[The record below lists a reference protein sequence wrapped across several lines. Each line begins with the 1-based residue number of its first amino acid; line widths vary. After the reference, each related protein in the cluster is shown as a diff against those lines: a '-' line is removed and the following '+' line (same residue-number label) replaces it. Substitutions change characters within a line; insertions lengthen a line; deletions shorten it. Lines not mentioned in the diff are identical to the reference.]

1 MAKLFTSEIL
11 CFIFNKYGQFTKTQ
25 LKSALVGFYTEDEL
39 ISGKDV
45 LHCHLTELVTTSSLG
60 CVVPRYVKRPANDN
74 RMKMTA
80 DDLWELATFADEN
93 GLLKDLPTYCAVR
106 LDRIPVVKVEDLD
119 VFCIMKK
126 LDRMESRL
134 VSLESTD
141 MKEVATKIDR
151 IETRMNMPSSKSTA
165 QPIQV
170 GPTGA
175 HVTSVYVPSSD
186 SAILPPTSEDWEVP
200 RYHRQKI
207 RVRGTK
213 VFDTSEAAT
222 SEAATIRAV
231 PRQKVLTAFVGRL
244 HKSTTEEELTKFLT
258 AEGMKG
264 VVCKKLAARDG
275 RVFPT
280 AAFRVTCC
288 PESSDLFYDHQ
299 CWPEGAELRDWI
311 FRYTGTPVVNHNG

>member
-1 MAKLFTSEIL
+1 
-11 CFIFNKYGQFTKTQ
+11 
-25 LKSALVGFYTEDEL
+25 
-39 ISGKDV
+39 
-45 LHCHLTELVTTSSLG
+45 
-60 CVVPRYVKRPANDN
+60 
-74 RMKMTA
+74 
-80 DDLWELATFADEN
+80 
-93 GLLKDLPTYCAVR
+93 LKDLPTYGAVR
-106 LDRIPVVKVEDLD
+106 LDRIPAVEVEDLY

-134 VSLESTD
+134 VFLKSTNI
-141 MKEVATKIDR
+141 KEVTTKIDK
-151 IETRMNMPSSKSTA
+151 IETRMNMPSSKSTTT

-175 HVTSVYVPSSD
+175 HVTSVHVPSSD
-186 SAILPPTSEDWEVP
+186 SAILPPTSEDWEVA

-207 RVRGTK
+207 RVWGTK
-213 VFDTSEAAT
+213 VFDT

-231 PRQKVLTAFVGRL
+231 PRQKVLAAFVGRL
-244 HKSTTEEELTKFLT
+244 HKSTTEELTKYLT
-258 AEGMKG
+258 AEGMELS
-264 VVCKKLAARDG
+264 VKKLAARDG

-311 FRYTGTPVVNHNG
+311 YRYTGTSVVNHNG